1 MSLPFNIA
9 IDGSSSSGKS
19 TLAKEIAIAYEM
31 EYIDTGAMYRAIT
44 YYCIKNE
51 MIDDKGVDINK
62 LNRHLKRI
70 DINFNYNTK
79 TKKSTTILNNENIE
93 DIIRSPIV
101 SKNVSIVSKI
111 SEVRNKLIFLQQQ
124 KGKCGNT
131 IMDGRDIGSIVF
143 PDAGLKLFIIADL
156 DKRAERRFE
165 ELKKKGFNVNFNDI
179 LLNIRQRDYDDTNRN
194 ISPLICT
201 DDAIVI
207 NNSEKSIN
215 EQLKFIDNLIQQKI
229 KKYDNNN

>member
-9 IDGSSSSGKS
+9 IDGFSSSGKS
-19 TLAKEIAIAYEM
+19 TLAKEIARAYEM

-51 MIDDKGVDINK
+51 MIDDKEVDINK
-62 LNRHLKRI
+62 LNGHLRRI

-111 SEVRNKLIFLQQQ
+111 LEVRNKLMLLQQ
-124 KGKCGNT
+124 KRGKCGNT

-165 ELKKKGFNVNFNDI
+165 ELNKKGFNVNLNDI
-179 LLNIRQRDYDDTNRN
+179 LLNIKQRDYDDTNRD

-201 DDAIVI
+201 DDAVVI
-207 NNSEKSIN
+207 NNSDKSIN
-215 EQLKFIDNLIQQKI
+215 EQLKFIDNLIQQKV
-229 KKYDNNN
+229 KNYGNNN

>member
-9 IDGSSSSGKS
+9 IDGFSSSGKS
-19 TLAKEIAIAYEM
+19 TLAKEIARAYDM

-62 LNRHLKRI
+62 LSGHLKRI

-111 SEVRNKLIFLQQQ
+111 LEVRNKLILLQQQ
-124 KGKCGNT
+124 KGKYGNT

-143 PDAGLKLFIIADL
+143 PYAELKLFIIADL

-201 DDAIVI
+201 DDAVVI
-207 NNSEKSIN
+207 NNSDKSIN
-215 EQLKFIDNLIQQKI
+215 EQLNFIDNLIQQKC
-229 KKYDNNN
+229 KNYDNNN

>member
-9 IDGSSSSGKS
+9 IDGFSSSGKS
-19 TLAKEIAIAYEM
+19 TLAKEIARAYEM

-51 MIDDKGVDINK
+51 MIDDKEVDINK
-62 LNRHLKRI
+62 LNGHLRRI

-79 TKKSTTILNNENIE
+79 TKKSTTILNNKNIE

-111 SEVRNKLIFLQQQ
+111 LEVRNKLMLLQQ
-124 KGKCGNT
+124 KRGKCGNT

-165 ELKKKGFNVNFNDI
+165 ELNKKGFNVNLNDI
-179 LLNIRQRDYDDTNRN
+179 LLNIKQRDYDDTNRD

-201 DDAIVI
+201 DDAVVI
-207 NNSEKSIN
+207 NNSDKSIN
-215 EQLKFIDNLIQQKI
+215 EQLKFIDNLIQQKV
-229 KKYDNNN
+229 KNYGNNN